1 MKRGTA
7 YLGALALTVLGF
19 LGPGTATPRPVAPVA
34 QSAADTVAFILWGVE
49 EGAKTKHVS
58 EGVWETEDHNGN
70 RFSVNIVRVTDCLF
84 RISSQVQRVSMAFA
98 LEFDYVL
105 NFALVDD
112 YSAWSAN
119 DIDRR
124 IIVKIE
130 GRGWYSK
137 TVRSKATGRVVYTIS
152 EGNIDAYV
160 ADGGSVAPLQNTFQY
175 FRSAFCRGRTP

>member
-1 MKRGTA
+1 MKRATA
-7 YLGALALTVLGF
+7 YLGALALTA
-19 LGPGTATPRPVAPVA
+19 LGPGTAAPGPVPPVA
-34 QSAADTVAFILWGVE
+34 QSAVDTVAFILWGLE
-49 EGAKTKHVS
+49 EGAKTMHVS
-58 EGVWETEDHNGN
+58 EGRWETEDHNGD

-84 RISSQVQRVSMAFA
+84 RISSQVRRASMADV
-98 LEFDYVL
+98 LEFDYFL
-105 NFALVDD
+105 NFALVHD

-160 ADGGSVAPLQNTFQY
+160 ADGGSVARLQNTFRY
-175 FRSAFCRGRTP
+175 FRSAFCRGRTH

>member
-1 MKRGTA
+1 MKGGTV
-7 YLGALALTVLGF
+7 YFGALALTGLGL
-19 LGPGTATPRPVAPVA
+19 LGPGGAAPGPVSPVTS
-34 QSAADTVAFILWGVE
+34 SAVDTVAFMLWGLE

-84 RISSQVQRVSMAFA
+84 RISSQAQRVSMADV

-105 NFALVDD
+105 NFALVHD

-119 DIDRR
+119 DIDRK

-130 GRGWYSK
+130 GRAWYSK
-137 TVRSKATGRVVYTIS
+137 TVRSSATGRVVYAIS

-160 ADGGSVAPLQNTFQY
+160 ADGGCVVRLQNTFRY
-175 FRSAFCRGRTP
+175 FRSAFCRRIR